1 LILIQLKRKK
11 QKRHSRVND
20 LVLKLAGSTIT
31 VTLKNKMQNMKRLL
45 FTLSV
50 ICSSLFAVSQ
60 STQKPPLHGKNW
72 MAITGKPLAATAG
85 AMVFQKGGNAVDAA
99 CAMLAATCTMWD
111 VLSWGGET
119 QALIYNPKTKK
130 VIAIN
135 ALGVAPTGAT
145 VEFYKSKGYEFP
157 PEYGPL
163 AAVTP
168 GTVGGLCHMLANYGT
183 MSLKE
188 VLKPAMELAA
198 GYPIDAQT
206 ANSMESARNKQWL
219 KQWPYSTKVF
229 YPHRGEKREAPE
241 PGEIF
246 IQKDLLETLRKM
258 VEAEQNALK
267 QKKSRIEAILAA
279 YNRFYKGDI
288 AKEFVRGCQEQGGLI
303 TLEDLAKWKVIEEEP
318 MHVNYKGID
327 VYKLQQWTQGPMLL
341 QSLNILENFDLK
353 AMGYNSAKYMHTIY
367 QTMNMAFAD
376 RDFYYGDPYFAPEE
390 PMKGLLSKEYA
401 RQRAAQIKW
410 EMNDPESGPGD
421 PYPFEGK
428 INPYT
433 DLLKKWNTSGEG
445 NRSIVPA
452 HDSTIAFNDELYME
466 RMWMGTTSVEAADKE
481 GWVVSITPSGGWL
494 PACIAGNTG
503 VGMSQRF
510 QSFVLD
516 KNINP
521 FNVVEPGKR
530 PRVTLTPS
538 LALKDGKP
546 FLSFAVQGGDTQDQ
560 NLLQFFL
567 NMVEF
572 GMTVQQACEAA
583 NINSNQLWLSLGGTQ
598 MNDRR
603 PRPGEI
609 IVGNTTKQE
618 VIDTLTKMGYKV
630 RTGNRTSGPINAI
643 YFDWK
648 HGSFWG
654 GSSNNGEDYGIGW

>member
-1 LILIQLKRKK
+1 MKCLAF
-11 QKRHSRVND
+11 
-20 LVLKLAGSTIT
+20 VLFI
-31 VTLKNKMQNMKRLL
+31 
-45 FTLSV
+45 
-50 ICSSLFAVSQ
+50 IHCSSLIFSQ
-60 STQKPPLHGKNW
+60 PTQKPPLHGKNW

-85 AMVFQKGGNAVDAA
+85 AITFQKGGNAVDAA
-99 CAMLAATCTMWD
+99 CSMLAATCTMWD

-145 VEFYKSKGYEFP
+145 VEFYKSKGYDFP

-168 GTVGGLCHMLANYGT
+168 GTVGGLCYMLANYGT

-188 VLKPAMELAA
+188 VLKPAMDLAA

-206 ANSMESARNKQWL
+206 ANSMELKRNKDWIM
-219 KQWPYSTKVF
+219 QWPYSKAVF
-229 YPHRGEKREAPE
+229 YPHLGEKREAPE

-246 IQKDLLETLRKM
+246 VQKDLLQTLTKM
-258 VEAEQNALK
+258 IEAEQNALK
-267 QKKSRIEAILAA
+267 QNKSRKDAIMAA
-279 YNRFYKGDI
+279 YDRFYKGDI

-303 TLEDLAKWKVIEEEP
+303 TLQDLAKWKPIEEEP
-318 MHVNYKGID
+318 IHVNYKGIE
-327 VYKLQQWTQGPMLL
+327 VYKLQQWTQGPVML

-353 AMGYNSAKYMHTIY
+353 SMGYNSSKYIHTIY
-367 QTMNMAFAD
+367 QAMNMSFAD

-401 RQRAAQIKW
+401 KKRAQEIIW
-410 EMNDPESGPGD
+410 ERNDPDIKPGD

-428 INPYT
+428 TNPYL
-433 DLLKKWNTSGEG
+433 DLLQKRASSTEG
-445 NRSIVPA
+445 NRNFVPS
-452 HDSTIAFNDELYME
+452 HDSTVSFNDELYME
-466 RMWMGTTSVEAADKE
+466 RMWMGTTSVEAADKD

-494 PACIAGNTG
+494 PACIAGRTG

-521 FNVVEPGKR
+521 FNIVEPGKR
-530 PRVTLTPS
+530 PRVTLTPT
-538 LALKDGKP
+538 LAMKDGKP
-546 FLSFAVQGGDTQDQ
+546 FMSFAVQGGDTQDQ
-560 NLLQFFL
+560 NLLQCFL
-567 NMVEF
+567 NVVEF
-572 GMTVQQACEAA
+572 GMTIQQAVEAA
-583 NINSNQLWLSLGGTQ
+583 NINSNQLWLSLGGTKTD
-598 MNDRR
+598 DRR
-603 PRPGEI
+603 PRAGEI
-609 IVGNTTKQE
+609 LVGDSTPKGIMDE
-618 VIDTLTKMGYKV
+618 LTKMGYKV
-630 RTGNRTSGPINAI
+630 AIGRRTSGPINAI